1 MSVIVTNNKSVQKP
15 INEKPAKEEKK
26 AENKKEKK

>member
-15 INEKPAKEEKK
+15 APKKEKK
-26 AENKKEKK
+26 AENKKDTKK